1 MSVSEEKFDRRSQYW
16 FGLRDKGGYIH
27 RERLRNQGYPDEV
40 FQGKP
45 VIGIATTWSELN
57 PCNVSLKQVA
67 ESVKRGVWEAGG
79 FPLEFPAMSLGETVM
94 RPTTMLF
101 RNLLAMEVEELIRAN
116 PLDAVILL
124 GNCDK
129 TPPGLLMGAAS
140 VNLPTLMVTGG
151 PMLNGRYKG
160 KAVGSGT
167 LIWKYSEKVRS
178 GEMSAEEFMSME
190 SCSARSQGS
199 CMTMGTASTMACVTE
214 ALGVQLPG
222 SAAIPAVDSRRFKIS
237 HLAGRRIVQMVKEDQ
252 KLSDI
257 LTREAFEN
265 AIKVNAAIGGST
277 NAVVHLLAIAGR
289 VGVKLTLDD
298 FDKLAKDVPVIA
310 NLMPSGQYLME
321 EFFDAGGV
329 QTVMKEIAEHL
340 HLNHITV
347 SGKSVKE
354 NIKNAENYNTEV
366 ITPTQNPFQKA
377 GSGIVVLRGSL
388 APDGAILKVSAAS
401 PHLLKHTGKA
411 LVFNEIEDYMSVVE
425 DTNLPLTADTILV
438 LKNSGPKGYPGFPE
452 VGNLPMPKKMLDQGV
467 TDMVRISDARM
478 SGTAY
483 GTVVLHVSPESTIGG
498 PLAFVETGD
507 EIELDVPKRK
517 LNLLISSEELAKR
530 KAAWVAPKP
539 KADRGWSKMYIEHVQ
554 QAHLGADL
562 DFLVGGSGDYV
573 PRHSH

>member
-1 MSVSEEKFDRRSQYW
+1 MSEEKFDLRSQYW
-16 FGLRDKGGYIH
+16 FGLKDKGGYIH

-57 PCNVSLKQVA
+57 PCNVSLKEVA

-160 KAVGSGT
+160 EAVGSGT

-237 HLAGRRIVQMVKEDQ
+237 HLAGRRIVQMVKEGQ

-289 VGVKLTLDD
+289 IGVKLTLDD
-298 FDKLAKDVPVIA
+298 FDKLAKDIPVIT

-347 SGKSVKE
+347 SGKSVRE
-354 NIKNAENYNTEV
+354 NIENAENYNTDV
-366 ITPTQNPFQKA
+366 ITPTQNPFQKP

-411 LVFNEIEDYMSVVE
+411 LVFNEIEEYMSVVE
-425 DTNLPLTADTILV
+425 DKDLPVTPDTILV

-498 PLAFVETGD
+498 PLAFVENGD
-507 EIELDVPKRK
+507 EIELDVPNRK
-517 LNLLISSEELAKR
+517 LNLLISPEELAKR
-530 KAAWVAPKP
+530 KAAWVPPKP

-562 DFLVGGSGDYV
+562 DFLVGSSGDYV

>member
-1 MSVSEEKFDRRSQYW
+1 MSEEKFDRRSQYW
-16 FGLRDKGGYIH
+16 FGLKDKGGYIH
-27 RERLRNQGYPDEV
+27 RERLRNQGYAPDV
-40 FQGKP
+40 FDGRP
-45 VIGIATTWSELN
+45 VIGIANTWSELN
-57 PCNVSLKQVA
+57 PCNGSLNDVA
-67 ESVKRGVWEAGG
+67 EAVKRGVWEAGG
-79 FPLEFPAMSLGETVM
+79 FPLEFPAMSLSESLQ
-94 RPTTMLF
+94 RPTTMLY
-101 RNLLAMEVEELIRAN
+101 RNMLAMEVEELIRSH
-116 PLDAVILL
+116 PLDGVVLL

-140 VNLPTLMVTGG
+140 VDLPTLMITGG
-151 PMLNGRYKG
+151 PMLNGRYQG
-160 KAVGSGT
+160 QPVGSGT
-167 LIWKYSEKVRS
+167 LVWKYSEQVRS
-178 GEMSAEEFMSME
+178 GKISFEEFMAME

-237 HLAGRRIVQMVKEDQ
+237 HLAGRRIVQMVKEGQ

-289 VGVKLTLDD
+289 IGVKLTLDD
-298 FDKLAKDVPVIA
+298 FDKLAKDIPVIT

-347 SGKSVKE
+347 SGKSVRE
-354 NIKNAENYNTEV
+354 NIENAQNYNTDV
-366 ITPTQNPFQKA
+366 ITPTQNPFQKP

-411 LVFNEIEDYMSVVE
+411 LVFNEIEEYMSVVE
-425 DTNLPLTADTILV
+425 DKDLPVTPDTILV

-498 PLAFVETGD
+498 PLAFVENGD
-507 EIELDVPKRK
+507 EIELDVPNRK
-517 LNLLISSEELAKR
+517 LNLLISPEELAKR
-530 KAAWVAPKP
+530 KAAWVPPKP

-562 DFLVGGSGDYV
+562 DFLVGSSGDYV

>member
-1 MSVSEEKFDRRSQYW
+1 MSEEKFDLRSQYW
-16 FGLRDKGGYIH
+16 FGLKDKGGYIH

-57 PCNVSLKQVA
+57 PCNVSLKEVA
-67 ESVKRGVWEAGG
+67 EAVKRGVWESGG

-116 PLDAVILL
+116 PLDGVVLL

-140 VNLPTLMVTGG
+140 VNLPTIMVTGG

-160 KAVGSGT
+160 EAVGSGT

-237 HLAGRRIVQMVKEDQ
+237 HLAGRRIVQMVKERQ
-252 KLSDI
+252 KLSDV

-265 AIKVNAAIGGST
+265 AVKVNAAVGGST

-289 VGVKLTLDD
+289 IGVKLSLED
-298 FDKLAKDVPVIA
+298 FDQLAKEVPVIA
-310 NLMPSGQYLME
+310 NLMPSGKYLME

-329 QTVMKEIAEHL
+329 QTVMKEISGHL
-340 HLNHITV
+340 HLDHITV
-347 SGKSVKE
+347 SGNSVKE

-366 ITPTQNPFQKA
+366 ITPTTNPFQKP

-401 PHLLKHTGKA
+401 PNLLKHTGKA
-411 LVFNEIEDYMSVVE
+411 LVFNEIEEYMAVV
-425 DTNLPLTADTILV
+425 DNQDLPVTPETVLV

-498 PLAFVETGD
+498 PLAFVENGD
-507 EIELDVPKRK
+507 EIELDVPNRK
-517 LNLLISSEELAKR
+517 LNLLISPEELAKR
-530 KAAWVAPKP
+530 KDAWVPPKP
-539 KADRGWSKMYIEHVQ
+539 KAERGWSKMYIEHVQ

>member
-1 MSVSEEKFDRRSQYW
+1 MSEEKFDLRSQYW
-16 FGLRDKGGYIH
+16 FGLKDKGGYIH

-57 PCNVSLKQVA
+57 PCNVSLKEVA
-67 ESVKRGVWEAGG
+67 EAVKRGVWESGG

-116 PLDAVILL
+116 PLDGVVLL

-140 VNLPTLMVTGG
+140 VNLPTIMVTGG

-160 KAVGSGT
+160 EAVGSGT

-237 HLAGRRIVQMVKEDQ
+237 HLAGRRIVQMVKERQ
-252 KLSDI
+252 KLSDV

-265 AIKVNAAIGGST
+265 AVKVNAAVGGST

-289 VGVKLTLDD
+289 IGVKLSLED
-298 FDKLAKDVPVIA
+298 FDQLAKEVPVIA
-310 NLMPSGQYLME
+310 NLMPSGKYLME

-329 QTVMKEIAEHL
+329 QTVMKEISGHL
-340 HLNHITV
+340 HLDHITV
-347 SGKSVKE
+347 SGNSVKE

-366 ITPTQNPFQKA
+366 ITPTTNPFQKP

-401 PHLLKHTGKA
+401 PNLLKHTGKA
-411 LVFNEIEDYMSVVE
+411 LVFNEIEEYMAVV
-425 DTNLPLTADTILV
+425 DNQDLPVTPETVLV

-498 PLAFVETGD
+498 PLAFVENGD
-507 EIELDVPKRK
+507 EIELDVPNRK
-517 LNLLISSEELAKR
+517 LNLLISPEELAKR
-530 KAAWVAPKP
+530 KAAWVPPKP

>member
-1 MSVSEEKFDRRSQYW
+1 
-16 FGLRDKGGYIH
+16 
-27 RERLRNQGYPDEV
+27 V

-57 PCNVSLKQVA
+57 PCNVSLKEVA
-67 ESVKRGVWEAGG
+67 EAVKRGVWESGG

-116 PLDAVILL
+116 PLDGVVLL

-140 VNLPTLMVTGG
+140 VNLPTIMVTGG

-160 KAVGSGT
+160 EAVGSGT

-237 HLAGRRIVQMVKEDQ
+237 HLAGRRIVQMVKERQ
-252 KLSDI
+252 KLSDV

-265 AIKVNAAIGGST
+265 AVKVNAAVGGST

-289 VGVKLTLDD
+289 IGVKLSLED
-298 FDKLAKDVPVIA
+298 FDQLAKEVPVIA
-310 NLMPSGQYLME
+310 NLMPSGKYLME

-329 QTVMKEIAEHL
+329 QTVMKEISGHL
-340 HLNHITV
+340 HLDHITV
-347 SGKSVKE
+347 SGNSVKE

-366 ITPTQNPFQKA
+366 ITPTTNPFQKP

-401 PHLLKHTGKA
+401 PNLLKHTGKA
-411 LVFNEIEDYMSVVE
+411 LVFNEIEEYMAVV
-425 DTNLPLTADTILV
+425 DNQDLPVTPETVLV

-498 PLAFVETGD
+498 PLAFVENGD
-507 EIELDVPKRK
+507 EIELDVPNRK
-517 LNLLISSEELAKR
+517 LNLLISPEELAKR
-530 KAAWVAPKP
+530 KAAWVPPKP

>member
-1 MSVSEEKFDRRSQYW
+1 MSEEKFDRRSQYW

-167 LIWKYSEKVRS
+167 LIWEYSEKVRS

-237 HLAGRRIVQMVKEDQ
+237 HLAGRRIVQMVKEGQ

-289 VGVKLTLDD
+289 IGVKLTLDD

-340 HLNHITV
+340 HLNHVTV

-366 ITPTQNPFQKA
+366 ITPAQNPFQKP

-411 LVFNEIEDYMSVVE
+411 LVFNEIEDYISVVE
-425 DTNLPLTADTILV
+425 DTNLPVTPDTILV
-438 LKNSGPKGYPGFPE
+438 LKNSGPQGYPGFPE

-498 PLAFVETGD
+498 PLAFVENGD
-507 EIELDVPKRK
+507 EIELDVPNRK
-517 LNLLISSEELAKR
+517 LNLLISPEELAKR